1 MNFSRSSRTERL
13 VQDGIA
19 VKDDASK
26 YHMHHK
32 FALVDGKTLVNGSF
46 NWTRQAVLNNRENV
60 VISSNNQLVKAFKQ
74 EFEKMWDMY

>member
-1 MNFSRSSRTERL
+1 MS
-13 VQDGIA
+13 DGII

-32 FALVDGKTLVNGSF
+32 FALIDGKTLVNGSF

-60 VISSNNQLVKAFKQ
+60 IVTSSNQLAKAFRQ
-74 EFEKMWDMY
+74 EFEKMWAMY